1 MPWTKFKTYFV
12 LIAALPALIWL
23 AWNLSHQ
30 LILSKDQAANTLP
43 LSPEF
48 KDEWDAFCNEQNIQ
62 KQETYDG
69 WTLRISHSNPVQWS
83 FWITNLQGLTSDQAY
98 ALLQNPPVDSL
109 IRDVTMYWNSGK
121 PEVKKAKRDV
131 FHVLSRH
138 HSLIKITQN
147 PQIGESSDSSGS
159 SVHRADSL
167 QPPSLRIIGMVGL
180 FRYQTALTDST
191 IWLGLDMF
199 MDQDYRYYPSV
210 EHLYQYQRRKT
221 HPDYLPVAVAR
232 TLAEDWVEHHVPPSH
247 QNRQTLL
254 DFILEEGHIL
264 ACMRWMLPDA
274 HDSLLLGYSS
284 SQWDWIQQHQDEV
297 WKDIIS
303 KDLLFSG
310 DPAVIAR
317 YLNDGPFSS
326 GYSPQ
331 SPPALGMFY
340 GDAIVQKWIMNQPQ
354 SNTRR
359 AWDLL
364 MKQNNSESARF
375 LKNSGYRGRD

>member
-1 MPWTKFKTYFV
+1 
-12 LIAALPALIWL
+12 
-23 AWNLSHQ
+23 
-30 LILSKDQAANTLP
+30 
-43 LSPEF
+43 
-48 KDEWDAFCNEQNIQ
+48 
-62 KQETYDG
+62 
-69 WTLRISHSNPVQWS
+69 
-83 FWITNLQGLTSDQAY
+83 
-98 ALLQNPPVDSL
+98 
-109 IRDVTMYWNSGK
+109 
-121 PEVKKAKRDV
+121 
-131 FHVLSRH
+131 
-138 HSLIKITQN
+138 
-147 PQIGESSDSSGS
+147 
-159 SVHRADSL
+159 
-167 QPPSLRIIGMVGL
+167 
-180 FRYQTALTDST
+180 
-191 IWLGLDMF
+191 
-199 MDQDYRYYPSV
+199 
-210 EHLYQYQRRKT
+210 
-221 HPDYLPVAVAR
+221 
-232 TLAEDWVEHHVPPSH
+232 
-247 QNRQTLL
+247 
-254 DFILEEGHIL
+254 
-264 ACMRWMLPDA
+264 MRWMLPDA

-284 SQWDWIQQHQDEV
+284 SQWDWIQQHQGEV